1 MLHILNLPDS
11 YSPTMT
17 QLLQALT
24 EMTKYLNESD
34 HDPGNSTS
42 VTQVGIMQT
51 AVGVLFCQVES
62 LALAEKIALGDSSDP
77 DAQRLLAA
85 AGASSLQ
92 LIESSTSLFS
102 STAQITSSSS
112 H

>member
-17 QLLQALT
+17 QLLQSLT
-24 EMTKYLNESD
+24 DMTKYLNEND
-34 HDPGNSTS
+34 HDPRNSIS
-42 VTQVGIMQT
+42 VNQVGIMQT

-62 LALAEKIALGDSSDP
+62 LALAEKLAHGHSSDP
-77 DAQRLLAA
+77 DAQRLLAVA
-85 AGASSLQ
+85 EASSLQ
-92 LIESSTSLFS
+92 LIKRSNSLFS